1 MGLSLDIACEQALRG
16 ALAAGR
22 EKDGEPATTSMR
34 DSYWRRW
41 HLVMM
46 SLPLARVFQCLFMYA
61 VPLCAEWRKSD
72 SSVDGEPQRN
82 WRCNSNSGD
91 VRRFPFTKHFEKP
104 PWKGPS
110 REERVNLTQVP
121 FAEMVSSPKF
131 KMVAQI
137 SPWIAWN
144 CWFLS
149 KIRKWNMHFHWK
161 VSKAKTGLRFQFSS
175 YSLDFSSRMPSK
187 SKFIYISSGISCW
200 DAKRP

>member
-1 MGLSLDIACEQALRG
+1 
-16 ALAAGR
+16 
-22 EKDGEPATTSMR
+22 MR
-34 DSYWRRW
+34 NTYWRRW

-46 SLPLARVFQCLFMYA
+46 SLPLARVCLYTRSF
-61 VPLCAEWRKSD
+61 PLCAEWRKSER
-72 SSVDGEPQRN
+72 SVDGEPQGN
-82 WRCNSNSGD
+82 WRWNSNSRD
-91 VRRFPFTKHFEKP
+91 VGRFPFTKHFEKP

-175 YSLDFSSRMPSK
+175 YSLDFSSSC
-187 SKFIYISSGISCW
+187 SSSFTSQAEFPVGMQSSRSCQLSFPGRIKVGRW
-200 DAKRP
+200 NERVRAKRCDAVDWDSA